1 MNTATNSTATSAS
14 SAAGMPF
21 ALPHGA
27 PAAARTA
34 FKLLSRLKYGTLTLQ
49 LPDGSMQRFGSGD
62 GPTASLRLVNW
73 NVCSAS
79 LRSGDIGFAE
89 SFIAGDWTT
98 PHLTELLRV
107 LIVNRKEVEDVIYGT
122 WLGRLAYR
130 VKHLLNRNTKANS
143 QKNIHAHYDLG
154 NAFYELWLD
163 GTMNYS
169 SAIFE
174 TPQTT
179 MKDGQNAKVRRALR
193 MAGVQP
199 GHRVLEIGCGWGA
212 LAEMAATEFDAS
224 VVGVTLSTEQLA
236 WAQQR
241 MERLG
246 VRRAGPPQAS
256 TAPSGGREAHAVA
269 SVGAPVSR
277 AGPPQASTAP
287 SGGSAVR
294 EATSVGASY
303 DLRLQ
308 DYRDIGTVSQDA
320 PFDAICSVEMVE
332 AVGREYWPTY
342 FQAVARLLKP
352 GGQAC
357 MQSIVIAD
365 ELFERYVAST
375 DFIQQYIFPGG
386 CLPCPTEFRAQA
398 RAAGLEVVDEFS
410 FGQDYAHTLRL
421 WREQFMA
428 QESRVLQL
436 GFDKRFIR
444 IWEFYLAYCEA
455 AFAQANTDVVQYT
468 LRKP

>member
-1 MNTATNSTATSAS
+1 MNTATNS
-14 SAAGMPF
+14 SAAPF
-21 ALPHGA
+21 ALPNGA

-49 LPDGSMQRFGSGD
+49 LPDGSMRRFGSGEA
-62 GPTASLRLVNW
+62 PTASLRLVNW
-73 NVCSAS
+73 KVCSAA

-89 SFIAGDWTT
+89 SYIAGDWTT

-169 SAIFE
+169 SGIFE
-174 TPQTT
+174 TPETS
-179 MKDGQNAKVRRALR
+179 MKEAQHAKVRRALR
-193 MAGVQP
+193 MADVQP
-199 GHRVLEIGCGWGA
+199 GSRLLEIGCGWGA
-212 LAEMAATEFDAS
+212 LAEMAITEFDAS
-224 VVGVTLSTEQLA
+224 LVGVTLSTEQLA
-236 WAQQR
+236 WANER
-241 MERLG
+241 MARTG
-246 VRRAGPPQAS
+246 A
-256 TAPSGGREAHAVA
+256 AHKA
-269 SVGAPVSR
+269 
-277 AGPPQASTAP
+277 
-287 SGGSAVR
+287 
-294 EATSVGASY
+294 

-308 DYRDIGTVSQDA
+308 DYRDIGKTSPDA
-320 PFDAICSVEMVE
+320 AFDAICSIEMVE

-342 FQAVARLLKP
+342 FQSVARLLKP
-352 GGQAC
+352 GGKAC
-357 MQSIVIAD
+357 VQSIVIVD
-365 ELFERYVAST
+365 DLFERYVSST

-386 CLPCPTEFRAQA
+386 CLPCPREFRVQA
-398 RAAGLEVVDEFS
+398 RAAGLEVIDEFS

-468 LRKP
+468 LRKI